1 MTRKWNTC
9 QNMSAWFGKRGWW
22 WKKERR
28 LCPSSPSFLPFYCRV
43 WAFSILWTQLSQN
56 LEQANM
62 TQEGVLL
69 PQLTMY
75 LFQIPAS
82 LQNYS
87 STFSRCNMVPEISR
101 TTLWRR
107 WGCEWEFSGVKAHT
121 FIGQWLVE
129 PSVSTRGQ
137 VLKYFFLS
145 LNCKKI
151 LANYFVNTCIFVF
164 HEEFELLLYLQI
176 LTWKPWLNDYTG
188 SSLPSG
194 K

>member
-9 QNMSAWFGKRGWW
+9 QNMSAWFGKRGRW

-87 STFSRCNMVPEISR
+87 STFSGCNMVPEISR

-164 HEEFELLLYLQI
+164 H
-176 LTWKPWLNDYTG
+176 
-188 SSLPSG
+188 
-194 K
+194 